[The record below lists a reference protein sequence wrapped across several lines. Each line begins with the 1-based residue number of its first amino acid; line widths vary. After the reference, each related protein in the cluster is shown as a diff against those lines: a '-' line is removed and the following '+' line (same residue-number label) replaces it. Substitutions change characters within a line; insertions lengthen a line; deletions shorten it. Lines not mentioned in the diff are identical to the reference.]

1 MGLGATS
8 TGEQSSKN
16 LQGQLSDATSDVSSR
31 ETELKKAEMSEKHLR
46 KEIKDDIIA
55 NGWNDE
61 VGSFTTAYDGTDID
75 ASVLAIGLFG
85 MLEHDD
91 PRYIATVH
99 AVESSLRSGDTVYR
113 YKHEDGLPGEEGGF
127 NLMTSWLIDAKV
139 QIGDLGSARELFRAY
154 VDLAGPTGLIT
165 EEVDPATGRALGNH
179 PQAYSHLG
187 LISNALHLAAHA

>member
-1 MGLGATS
+1 MV
-8 TGEQSSKN
+8 N
-16 LQGQLSDATSDVSSR
+16 LR
-31 ETELKKAEMSEKHLR
+31 E
-46 KEIKDDIIA
+46 EIKDDIIA

-99 AVESSLRSGDTVYR
+99 AVESSLRTGDTVYR

-127 NLMTSWLIDAKV
+127 NLMTSWLIDAKIRSV
-139 QIGDLGSARELFRAY
+139 ISARPASSS
-154 VDLAGPTGLIT
+154 VPTSSSPDRPVSSPKRSTRPPGGRS
-165 EEVDPATGRALGNH
+165 ATTRRRTPTSGSSRT
-179 PQAYSHLG
+179 P
-187 LISNALHLAAHA
+187 

>member
-1 MGLGATS
+1 MP
-8 TGEQSSKN
+8 QSSP
-16 LQGQLSDATSDVSSR
+16 SACSACS
-31 ETELKKAEMSEKHLR
+31 
-46 KEIKDDIIA
+46 
-55 NGWNDE
+55 
-61 VGSFTTAYDGTDID
+61 
-75 ASVLAIGLFG
+75 
-85 MLEHDD
+85 EHDD

-187 LISNALHLAAHA
+187 LISGTLHLAATPDRGAGRRARSARPTAGRGSPTCRER

>member
-1 MGLGATS
+1 MCWVTVDRAVQIA
-8 TGEQSSKN
+8 GEVFGRERPEWVN
-16 LQGQLSDATSDVSSR
+16 LR
-31 ETELKKAEMSEKHLR
+31 E
-46 KEIKDDIIA
+46 EIKDDIIA

-91 PRYIATVH
+91 PRYVATVH

-127 NLMTSWLIDAKV
+127 NLMTSWLIDAKI

-154 VDLAGPTGLIT
+154 LDLAGPTGLIA

-187 LISNALHLAAHA
+187 LISNALNFAAHA

>member
-1 MGLGATS
+1 
-8 TGEQSSKN
+8 
-16 LQGQLSDATSDVSSR
+16 
-31 ETELKKAEMSEKHLR
+31 
-46 KEIKDDIIA
+46 
-55 NGWNDE
+55 
-61 VGSFTTAYDGTDID
+61 
-75 ASVLAIGLFG
+75 

-91 PRYIATVH
+91 PRYVATVH